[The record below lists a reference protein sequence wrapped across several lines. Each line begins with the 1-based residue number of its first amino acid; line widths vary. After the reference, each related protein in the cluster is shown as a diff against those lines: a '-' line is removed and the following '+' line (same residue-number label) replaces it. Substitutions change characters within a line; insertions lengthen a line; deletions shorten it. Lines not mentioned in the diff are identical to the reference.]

1 MQTRPHTSQITLKLD
16 GNPVQRPILAKLVEV
31 IVDQNTHLPAM
42 FALCFH
48 DSDLKMLDEGPFDLT
63 KEVEITAEKANGDK
77 IMLMK
82 GEITALEPI
91 FDQGMVAKLAVR
103 GYDKSHRLY
112 RESKSRAFLNM
123 KDSEIASKIA
133 KEGSLQAVVDDSTTV
148 YEHVFQH
155 NQSDLQ
161 FLMQRAWRIGF
172 ECFVD
177 QNKLYFRKP
186 VTDSTAISLTWG
198 SDLSSFRPRLTLAE
212 QVDEVIVKGWDVD
225 KMEAIVGQA
234 ENGRLYPQI
243 SESQNGAAWAGDF
256 GTGKLIIVDQPVVS
270 QAEAN
275 SLAAA
280 RLDELSGA
288 FIEAEGMAFRRPDI
302 RAGNKVKLEKLGQ
315 RLSGE
320 YLVTNATHIYD
331 ASGLY
336 TRFTVRG
343 SRSGLLTEQMNK
355 QRPISRWP
363 GLVAAIVTNTEDPN
377 NWGRVKVKFP
387 WMTDDAESDWAR
399 VIGQGAG
406 PEAGFVCLPEVDDE
420 VMVAFEHGDFSR
432 PYVLGGVWN
441 GQHAIPS
448 RLGDAANGEK
458 PLVRVWRSRT
468 GHEIAMHDDADN
480 KVELTTAGGHLIT
493 FDDANQKIE
502 LTSTG
507 GVTIVIDDTQKS
519 LSVKADGDVKIEAGA
534 NMELKAGAN
543 MKIEAGANL
552 DLKANAQATLKGAMV
567 NIN

>member
-1 MQTRPHTSQITLKLD
+1 MQTRPHTSQLSLKLN
-16 GNPVQRPILAKLVEV
+16 GNPVQRPILSKLVEAM
-31 IVDQNTHLPAM
+31 IDQNTHLPAM
-42 FALCFH
+42 FTLTFH
-48 DSDLKMLDEGPFDLT
+48 DSDLVMLDEGPFDLT

-77 IMLMK
+77 VVLIK
-82 GEITALEPI
+82 GEIPALEPI

-112 RESKSRAFLNM
+112 RASKSRAFLNM

-133 KEGSLQAVVDDSTTV
+133 KEGGLQASVDDSTTV
-148 YEHVFQH
+148 YDHIFQH

-177 QNKLYFRKP
+177 EGKLYFRKP
-186 VTDSTAISLTWG
+186 VTDGSAVSLTWG
-198 SDLSSFRPRLTLAE
+198 SDLISFRPRLTLAE

-275 SLAAA
+275 TLAAA

-288 FIEAEGMAFRRPDI
+288 FIEAEGLAFRRPDI
-302 RAGNKVKLEKLGQ
+302 RAGKKVKLEKLGK

-320 YLVTNATHIYD
+320 YLVTNATHNYD

-343 SRSGLLTEQMNK
+343 TRSGLLTEQLHQ

-363 GLVAAIVTNTEDPN
+363 GVVTAIVTNTDDPH

-399 VIGQGAG
+399 VIGAGAG
-406 PEAGFVCLPEVDDE
+406 PEAGFFCLPEVDDE
-420 VMVAFEHGDFSR
+420 VLVAFEHGDFGR
-432 PYVLGGVWN
+432 PFVLGGMWN
-441 GQHAIPS
+441 GQHAIPPRPS
-448 RLGDAANGEK
+448 SAGNGEK
-458 PLVRVWRSRT
+458 PQVRVWRSRA

-502 LTSTG
+502 LTSSG
-507 GVTIVIDDTQKS
+507 GVTITIDDTKKS
-519 LSVKADGDVKIEAGA
+519 LSIKAGGDVKIESSM